1 MYDPE
6 MLLSGKLLRTED
18 EVKAAGQISARAY
31 SDEMKK
37 LCAEFSIP
45 EAAVKVASEES
56 ELEPQVGEDGLTENG
71 RLLLEALGSEE

>member
-6 MLLSGKLLRTED
+6 LLLSGKLLKSED
-18 EVKAAGQISARAY
+18 EVKAAGQITARAY

-45 EAAVKVASEES
+45 EAAMSEETES
-56 ELEPQVGEDGLTENG
+56 ESEPEVGDDGLTDNG
-71 RLLLEALGSEE
+71 RLLLESLGSEE